1 MSRTSNYIV
10 HAHYN
15 GEIFISENSGFG
27 FQNTDLTRLTMSRKA
42 NFVHFKER
50 IQSKILS
57 GQISQIIYR
66 SPVFFDNNEVKY
78 FQEKILD
85 NSDVDQMFDSHEQ
98 SGLDYIEVYLLLC
111 QTEHEVGETTDI
123 DEIDVVDE
131 EEEDPETMVDQMVNL
146 FGSGDY
152 SAMTPLQDIDEEAL
166 PLNQVYCP
174 P

>member
-15 GEIFISENSGFG
+15 GETFISENSGFG

-66 SPVFFDNNEVKY
+66 SPIFFTTMRSSIFKRKYLTTAMLIKCLIVTNNLASTISR
-78 FQEKILD
+78 FI
-85 NSDVDQMFDSHEQ
+85 
-98 SGLDYIEVYLLLC
+98 C
-111 QTEHEVGETTDI
+111 
-123 DEIDVVDE
+123 
-131 EEEDPETMVDQMVNL
+131 
-146 FGSGDY
+146 Y
-152 SAMTPLQDIDEEAL
+152 SAK
-166 PLNQVYCP
+166 LNMRLVKQRI
-174 P
+174 